1 MPESLNLES
10 LSEVF
15 PFVYPEL
22 RRAAQSLLRRER
34 LDHTL
39 QPTALVNEA
48 LLRLSHGRKIP
59 TDDPQRFVFMV
70 VREMR
75 RELTDHAR
83 RARALKRS
91 WHLRAEAPDDLTAS
105 QTDPTTVLAIDAAL
119 DKLQLLNPRA
129 VALIEMRFFGGLT
142 GEEIAAVLEVAPR
155 TVERIW
161 YAARKWLFLEMAAGV
176 AEESTSGDP
185 SQRKESIR

>member
-1 MPESLNLES
+1 MPEPLDLGG
-10 LSEVF
+10 LADVF
-15 PFVYPEL
+15 PVVYPEL
-22 RRAAQSLLRRER
+22 RRAARALLHRER
-34 LDHTL
+34 IDHTL

-48 LLRLSHGRKIP
+48 LLRLSQGRAIP

-83 RARALKRS
+83 RARTLKRS
-91 WHLRAEAPDDLTAS
+91 WHLRSEAPEDLMATEM
-105 QTDPTTVLAIDAAL
+105 DPTTVVAIDAAL

-142 GEEIAAVLEVAPR
+142 GEEIAAVLNIAPR

-161 YAARKWLFLEMAAGV
+161 QAARKWLYLEMAEQAV
-176 AEESTSGDP
+176 VSDSH
-185 SQRKESIR
+185 